1 MVTYNPKD
9 WLKLILKFHKSD
21 SLRRLAPALLLMG
34 IFTALISY
42 IEQTYLKNK
51 LPNSLTLFHQIAG
64 FVISLTLVFR
74 INTAYDRWWEGRKA
88 WGSLLNNCRNLVIKL
103 NAIIDVNEV
112 EKRKN
117 IVFLVNNYAFVL
129 KQHLRDNK
137 SISLDGESDVINQS
151 EFEKA
156 MHKPNFIA
164 AQLTKYIYT
173 QCLQLKAVTNE
184 VLLVNKNIDE
194 LTEICG
200 ACERIK
206 NTPIPFSYSIFI
218 KKIVFIYIITM
229 PFTFGLT
236 TGYWSV
242 LIVIIMFYAFAS
254 LELISEEIED
264 PFGTDDNDLPLDEI
278 AEKIKSNTNEILLN
292 A

>member
-21 SLRRLAPALLLMG
+21 SLRQLAPALILMA
-34 IFTALISY
+34 IFTAFISY

-88 WGSLLNNCRNLVIKL
+88 WGNLLNNCRNLLIKL
-103 NAIIDVNEV
+103 NTFVPENEI
-112 EKRKN
+112 EKRKT
-117 IVFLVNNYAFVL
+117 IVFLISSYAFVL
-129 KQHLRDNK
+129 KEHLRGNK
-137 SISLDGESDVINQS
+137 LISLEGECSLFTKK
-151 EFEKA
+151 EFESA
-156 MHKPNFIA
+156 IHKPNFIA
-164 AQLTKYIYT
+164 SQLTNYVYK
-173 QCLQLKAVTNE
+173 QCLQSKITSNE
-184 VLLVNKNIDE
+184 DILINKHIVE
-194 LTEICG
+194 LTDICG

-218 KKIVFIYIITM
+218 KKIVFIYIVTM

-242 LIVIIMFYAFAS
+242 LIVVIMFYAFAS

-278 AEKIKSNTNEILLN
+278 ADKIKNNANELLLKF
-292 A
+292 